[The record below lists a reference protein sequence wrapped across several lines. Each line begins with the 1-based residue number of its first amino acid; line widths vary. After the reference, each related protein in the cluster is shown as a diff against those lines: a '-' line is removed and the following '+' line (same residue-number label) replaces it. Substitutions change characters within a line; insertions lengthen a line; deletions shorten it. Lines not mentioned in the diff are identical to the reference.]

1 MMNIYDDY
9 LKRIKSAIAADGQT
23 ESLSKGLSGIE
34 GQIHE
39 KQFRNFTG
47 EAHEEKLLPSIQDL
61 ARELGVKPNFEQ
73 QLGLHPDFAY
83 LKHTNQAEKHYIV
96 SMFVDIKGST
106 NLFKKYD
113 PETVLIINSTI
124 QQAAIHTF
132 LIFGGYI
139 HRLQGDG
146 LFVYFGGKAQ
156 SEQEAVHRAM
166 QSASVF
172 SYFVKYDLQNLFD
185 AQGIKKIYIR
195 TGIDLGYDRD
205 VIWAMAGIGKIS
217 EVTTCSLHT
226 SLASHMQSSARSNG
240 IVIGDNVKDNAEAYR
255 DFLLPVCH
263 RTEKDEDRYIFE
275 IPEKKF
281 RYTQYDFHWLPFLK
295 KQDFIATDRDGNL
308 RLKRKVTNTAPRVL
322 ENIAPIAKQSRPYFG
337 F

>member
-23 ESLSKGLSGIE
+23 ETLSKGIDGIGE
-34 GQIHE
+34 RSLE
-39 KQFRNFTG
+39 ESFRNFTG

-61 ARELGVKPNFEQ
+61 ARELGIRPNFEQ
-73 QLGLHPDFAY
+73 QLGLHPDFAH
-83 LKHTNQAEKHYIV
+83 LKDSDQAEKHYIV
-96 SMFVDIKGST
+96 SMFVDIKGSN
-106 NLFKKYD
+106 NLFRKYK
-113 PETVLIINSTI
+113 PETVCNINSTI
-124 QQAAIHTF
+124 QRAAIHTF

-156 SEQEAVHRAM
+156 SEKEAVHRAM

-172 SYFVKYDLQNLFD
+172 SYFVKYDLRNLFD
-185 AQGIKKIYIR
+185 TQGIENINIR
-195 TGIDLGYDRD
+195 TGIDLGYHRD

-226 SLASHMQSSARSNG
+226 SLASHMQSSANSNG
-240 IVIGDNVKDNAEAYR
+240 IVIGDNVKDNAEAYQ
-255 DFLLPVCH
+255 DLFTPVCK
-263 RTEKDEDRYIFE
+263 RTEDENDRYIFR
-275 IPEKKF
+275 IPDKQF
-281 RYTQYDFHWLPFLK
+281 NYTQYDFHWLPFLK
-295 KQDFIATDRDGNL
+295 KQNFIATDLNGNL
-308 RLKRKVTNTAPRVL
+308 RLKRKVTNTAPRAL
-322 ENIAPIAKQSRPYFG
+322 KNMAPIAERSKPYFG